1 MRRGSSLL
9 LFAFFAAFAGACR
22 NEPGAPPRVSGV
34 AAGAGPAITIVESVP
49 VETPLGADDVADAP
63 DVWLDMVR
71 GAARSIDLAQF
82 YAVSREGSALDRV
95 VVEIERAIA
104 RGVRVRLLLDALFH
118 PKYPELG
125 ERLARAGAEVR
136 EIDLRGPTGGVH
148 HAKYFVVDGREAF
161 VGSQNFDWRA
171 LEHIQ
176 EIGVRLRD
184 PALVAQL
191 AGLFERDWRARG
203 AADAGAPAAAPW
215 PASGPLRLAAS
226 PRGLLP
232 DESAWDLPILVE
244 WIDRARRSVDV
255 QLLTYKPAFRD
266 KRPFSEL
273 DDALRRAASR
283 GVNVRLLV
291 SHWATREEA
300 EVAALGRLGAVPGV
314 IVRVIEVP
322 RWSGGDIDF
331 ARVAHAKYMVVDGAR
346 AWIGTSNWEG
356 DYFYASRNVS
366 LFVDER
372 GAASTLG
379 RTFERGWSASFTR
392 PAPPAPRVSAE
403 KR

>member
-9 LFAFFAAFAGACR
+9 LFAFFATFALACR
-22 NEPGAPPRVSGV
+22 NEPGAPPRVSG
-34 AAGAGPAITIVESVP
+34 AGAGPRPAVAIVESVP
-49 VETPLGADDVADAP
+49 VETSLGAPDVADAP
-63 DVWLDMVR
+63 DVWVDMIR
-71 GAARSIDLAQF
+71 GATRSIDLAQF
-82 YAVSREGSALDRV
+82 YAVSREGSALERV
-95 VVEIERAIA
+95 VVEIERAIS

-125 ERLARAGAEVR
+125 ARLARAGAEVR
-136 EIDLRGPTGGVH
+136 EIDLRGVTGGVH
-148 HAKYFVVDGREAF
+148 HAKYFVVDGKEAF

-184 PALVAQL
+184 PALVAAL
-191 AGLFERDWRARG
+191 AGLFDRDWGGLGDGGAG
-203 AADAGAPAAAPW
+203 AAARW

-226 PRGLLP
+226 PKGLLP

-244 WIDRARRSVDV
+244 WIDGARRSVDV

-266 KRPFSEL
+266 KRPFLDL
-273 DDALRRAASR
+273 DDALRRAAAR
-283 GVNVRLLV
+283 GVRVRLLV

-300 EVAALGRLGAVPGV
+300 DLAALVRLAAVPGV
-314 IVRVIEVP
+314 LVRVIEVP
-322 RWSGGDIDF
+322 AWSGGEIDF

-346 AWIGTSNWEG
+346 AWVGTSNWEG
-356 DYFYASRNVS
+356 DYFHASRNVS
-366 LFVDER
+366 LFVDDR
-372 GAASTLG
+372 GPAATLE
-379 RTFERGWSASFTR
+379 RTFERGWSAPFSR
-392 PAPPAPRVSAE
+392 PVLAAPRVSAE